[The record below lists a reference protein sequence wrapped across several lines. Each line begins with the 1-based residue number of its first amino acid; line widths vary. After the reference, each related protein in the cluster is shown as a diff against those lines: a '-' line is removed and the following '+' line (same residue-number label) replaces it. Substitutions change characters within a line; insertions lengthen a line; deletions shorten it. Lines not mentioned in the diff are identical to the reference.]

1 MTGCCKGNDKRFA
14 ELESFINALPSKK
27 GELVTVLH
35 KAQGIFG
42 YLPREIQE
50 FVAEKMELPVAK
62 VYGVVKFYSFFTMQP
77 KGKYAINVCLG
88 TACYVRGAEEIVE
101 ELEKAL
107 HIKAGQVTPDGRFSI
122 DTLRCVGACGLAPV
136 IIINGKVYGRVK
148 PADVPGILAEYQHEG
163 KEAEKAEVCHG
174 Q

>member
-1 MTGCCKGNDKRFA
+1 MAECCKKTDKRFA
-14 ELESFINALPSKK
+14 ELESFINALPDKK

-50 FVAEKMELPVAK
+50 FVADKMELPVAK

-77 KGKYAINVCLG
+77 KGKYAINCCLG
-88 TACYVRGAEEIVE
+88 TACYVRGAEDIVA
-101 ELEKAL
+101 ELEKEL
-107 HIKAGQVTPDGRFSI
+107 HIKAGQVTPDVKFSI

-148 PADVPGILAEYQHEG
+148 PADIHGILEEYRHDV
-163 KEAEKAEVCHG
+163 KETAAAEVCHG
-174 Q
+174 

>member
-1 MTGCCKGNDKRFA
+1 MTGCCSGTDKRFS
-14 ELESFINALPSKK
+14 ELESFINAFPDKK

-42 YLPREIQE
+42 YLLREVQE
-50 FVAEKMELPVAK
+50 FVAEKMDLPVAK
-62 VYGVVKFYSFFTMQP
+62 VYGVVSFYSFFTMQP
-77 KGKYAINVCLG
+77 KGKYAINCCLG
-88 TACYVRGAEEIVE
+88 TACYVRGAEDIVA
-101 ELEKAL
+101 ELEKEL

-148 PADVPGILAEYQHEG
+148 ASDIPSILDEYRKDAEEPS
-163 KEAEKAEVCHG
+163 KAEVCHG
-174 Q
+174 